1 MSVEPLQEAI
11 RSTRSV
17 LSGVDRGELALGT
30 PCASWTVA
38 DVVNHVVGG
47 QYFFAAMV
55 NGEAPS
61 RESEDFAAGDY
72 MAAFDRGAA
81 ASVAAFEADGAMERT
96 VHLPFGDM
104 PGAVFVG
111 IAATDTF
118 AHGWDIAK
126 ATGQPTDLAPDLAA
140 ALLGGVQP
148 FLSSNAAMR
157 GADGVALFGPEQQA
171 PEGASNADR
180 LAAFLGRTP

>member
-11 RSTRSV
+11 RTTRGV
-17 LSGVDRGELALGT
+17 LGGVDRGDLALGT

-47 QYFFAAMV
+47 QWFFAAMV

-61 RESEDFAAGDY
+61 RDQVDFASGDF
-72 MAAFDRGAA
+72 MAAFDQASA
-81 ASVAAFEADGAMERT
+81 ASVDAFEAEGAMERT

-104 PGAVFVG
+104 PGAMFAG
-111 IAATDTF
+111 IAATDTLTH
-118 AHGWDIAK
+118 AWDIAK